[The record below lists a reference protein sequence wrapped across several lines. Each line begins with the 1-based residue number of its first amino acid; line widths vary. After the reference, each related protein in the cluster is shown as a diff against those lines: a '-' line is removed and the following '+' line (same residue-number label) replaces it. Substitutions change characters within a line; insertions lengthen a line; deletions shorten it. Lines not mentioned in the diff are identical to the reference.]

1 MSTSIA
7 DDRDLPPLFDIGAV
21 LKTLWDRRVLILAV
35 AGAAVMAAVLYLAV
49 TKPVYTA
56 TASILVDPRDSRA
69 TSFDS
74 VLPGIGADSAAIASQ
89 VAVIDSTDLLRAVF
103 DAEKL
108 QDDPEF
114 TRRGLLS
121 TLLSPFRSSK
131 PVDKDAVFAN
141 FRSKVSVERE
151 GLTYVIDI
159 GFKSQDPEKAARIV
173 KAIVERYKAS
183 LSGEKEIANNE
194 ANTLLTEKIGGLQ
207 KAVSDAERAIQ
218 DFKFEHRIFDAEAG
232 GTLQSQIDQFSTQ
245 LVAAQDQADQAQS
258 RYDQAL
264 AAGTSPE
271 GLSTLSAILS
281 SATAEKLRQDY
292 NDRAASLANAQTD
305 LGPKHP
311 TIARLSAELAKIRN
325 LMGREAQRITQE
337 LKANRD
343 IAAQNVKQLQA
354 KLDKLRFSSND
365 SNLAQVQLRQLQ
377 RKADAAR
384 AVLDDFLKRSQE
396 TLHMQ
401 GMQISQVREIS
412 EAVPPVQPSWPKPTL
427 LLAVSMVLGLIL
439 GCALALLLGPV
450 EARSAMRRSER
461 KGRLDATPDGP
472 PTPPRRAPRPVAS
485 NLVDLGGYAVPAG
498 VDATVRGGVHAIR
511 LEVQRFD
518 SAPFL
523 SSMQRLLVA
532 ITNRLNEHPKPFVLF
547 FSSIQQGAERNLAA
561 ALVGIGLQHIRER
574 VLVVE
579 IAGQPGQPVHH
590 LPAPRS
596 RRPVVDPAS
605 GLPTVVV
612 DAMVMS
618 NNGPMDNAATVA
630 QVLAEQKGAFDF
642 ALVIGRPLSEPF
654 YSPVVAAR
662 ADLAIYVLNPAQRG
676 TGALSWLRQRLAVAG
691 PARTATVVIE
701 QSLDA
706 MRPRPVAANSATR
719 RKTAAARG

>member
-35 AGAAVMAAVLYLAV
+35 AGAALMMAVLYLVV

-56 TASILVDPRDSRA
+56 SASILVDPRDSRA

-141 FRSKVSVERE
+141 FRDKVSVDRE

-159 GFKSQDPEKAARIV
+159 GFKSQDPDKAARIV

-183 LSGEKEIANNE
+183 LSGEKEIANSE
-194 ANTLLTEKIGGLQ
+194 ANTLLTDKIGGLQ

-264 AAGTSPE
+264 AAGTTPE

-354 KLDKLRFSSND
+354 KLDTLRFSSND

-412 EAVPPVQPSWPKPTL
+412 EAVPPVQPTWPKPTL

-439 GCALALLLGPV
+439 GCGLALLLGPL
-450 EARSAMRRSER
+450 EAGSAMSRGR
-461 KGRLDATPDGP
+461 KGRLDAGSDGP
-472 PTPPRRAPRPVAS
+472 PNPPRRALRPVAS

-532 ITNRLNEHPKPFVLF
+532 ITNRLNEHAKPFVLF
-547 FSSIQQGAERNLAA
+547 FSSIEQGAERNLAA
-561 ALVGIGLQHIRER
+561 ALVGIGLQHIKER

-579 IAGQPGQPVHH
+579 IAGRPSQPVHH

-596 RRPVVDPAS
+596 RRPVIDPAS
-605 GLPTVVV
+605 GLSTVVV
-612 DAMVMS
+612 DAVVMS
-618 NNGPMDNAATVA
+618 NSGPMDNAATIA
-630 QVLAEQKGAFDF
+630 QVLAEQQGAFDF
-642 ALVIGRPLSEPF
+642 ALVIGRPLGDPF

-662 ADLAIYVLNPAQRG
+662 ADLAIYALTPAQRG
-676 TGALSWLRQRLAVAG
+676 TGAVSWLRQRLAVAG
-691 PARTATVVIE
+691 PARTATMVIE

-706 MRPRPVAANSATR
+706 MRPRPVAANSAAR
-719 RKTAAARG
+719 CKTAAARG